1 MSKKTFRICGGV
13 IVAAM
18 SAAVGWSVAIGNAIV
33 PIVAV
38 AVGVGLLHLCRRRV
52 KEVMEDER
60 LHKIN
65 EKASRLT
72 FRISTITMAVTSA
85 VLIALSHSVSADF
98 RLVGLTLAYTVCA
111 LVVLHLV
118 LYTYYGQKY

>member
-18 SAAVGWSVAIGNAIV
+18 SVAVGWSVVIGNAIV

-38 AVGVGLLHLCRRRV
+38 AGGVGLQYLCRRQV

-65 EKASRLT
+65 ETASRLT
-72 FRISTITMAVTSA
+72 FRISTIIMAVTGV

-111 LVVLHLV
+111 LVVINLAS
-118 LYTYYGQKY
+118 YTYYGQKY